1 MAPQPQNEASFPPT
15 WVIMPILGAPE
26 YTRAAIADV
35 LAQNTPVKL
44 LIINQGVDDAF
55 REELE
60 RIADA
65 HEDRIFLWSHQPPLP
80 SLAATWNT
88 ALDYVWAVGGYLALV
103 INNDVRLRPDT
114 IDWLRKIGIWEK
126 ALFVSAVGVTAA
138 QFNPADGLIM
148 CDDPDAE
155 HPRLTKGGPDFSC
168 FLISH
173 ECHSRYRFDEGF
185 IPAYCEDL
193 DYHRRLLLDGQ
204 GHRIFSVNVPYLH
217 YGAATLKTADPG
229 QKAAIERAIGAGSRQ
244 HYQRK
249 WGGPVNEETFWAPFD
264 PTIPPPTSP
273 VRAHIGILAPPT
285 TPNLQRWEQEAV
297 RPDPV
302 IDPRD

>member
-1 MAPQPQNEASFPPT
+1 
-15 WVIMPILGAPE
+15 MPVLGAPD

-35 LAQNTPVKL
+35 LAQSVPVKL
-44 LIINQGVDDAF
+44 LIINQGVDDPF

-65 HEDRIFLWSHQPPLP
+65 HEDRVFLWSHQPPLP

-103 INNDVRLRPDT
+103 VNNDVRLHRDT
-114 IDWLRKIGIWEK
+114 IAVLTRVGIAAE
-126 ALFVSAVGVTAA
+126 ALFVSCVGRQPQDWFPDVNDQLAVTW
-138 QFNPADGLIM
+138 
-148 CDDPDAE
+148 
-155 HPRLTKGGPDFSC
+155 LTSDLPSASIGRGGPDFSC

-193 DYHRRLLLDGQ
+193 DYHRRVLLDGQ
-204 GHRIFSVNVPYLH
+204 GHRIFSVNMPYLH
-217 YGAATLKTADPG
+217 YGAATLKTADDA
-229 QKAAIERAIGAGSRQ
+229 KRTAIERAISAGSRY
-244 HYQRK
+244 HYAQK
-249 WGGPVNEETFWAPFD
+249 WGGPVNEETYLKPFGGD
-264 PTIPPPTSP
+264 WSRSAAVTDGT
-273 VRAHIGILAPPT
+273 AT
-285 TPNLQRWEQEAV
+285 TPYLQHHQ
-297 RPDPV
+297 PDPV